1 MAKPVVIKIGGST
14 LGNHDTTL
22 EDLVT
27 LQRRGILPVV
37 VHGGGNTVTQ
47 WLKRQN
53 VQTQFVDGLR
63 VTDEPTLQMAAAIL
77 GGLVNT
83 DLVAAVNSLGGRA
96 VGMTGVDGRL
106 VESRIENPALGY
118 VGKIVRV
125 NPEVVQAI
133 LDAGFMPLIAPPCT
147 KVSDEPTPAAYLNVN
162 GDDMAGALA
171 AALGAERL
179 VFLTDV
185 EGIRDQN
192 GEVIKKLSADQVTS
206 LIDSG
211 VIAGGMIPKAQAAL
225 AALVTTPMVQIIDG
239 RRSHALLGAI
249 EDTAAGTTIS

>member
-1 MAKPVVIKIGGST
+1 MARPVVVKIGGST

-27 LQRRGILPVV
+27 LQRRGMLPVV

-53 VQTQFVDGLR
+53 VPTKFVDGLR
-63 VTDEPTLQMAAAIL
+63 VTDEPTLQMAAAVL

-96 VGMTGVDGRL
+96 VGLTGVDGCL
-106 VESRIENPALGY
+106 IESRIDNPALGY

-125 NPEVVQAI
+125 NPEVVRAM
-133 LDAGFMPLIAPPCT
+133 LDAGFMPLIAPPCA
-147 KVSDEPTPAAYLNVN
+147 KASDEPTPAAYLNVN

-171 AALGAERL
+171 ATLGAERL

-192 GEVIKKLSADQVTS
+192 GEVIDKLSADQMTS

-225 AALVTTPMVQIIDG
+225 MALAATPLVQIIDG

-249 EDTAAGTTIS
+249 EGIAAGTTIS